1 MVPDLTLEVIYYQ
14 QSTDFKMEFALC
26 GCCNVRF
33 LSMSAKDRTGFL
45 TALGKS
51 VARSRAIVT
60 VGSFNPLDSEYLP
73 KVVARAVG
81 YTLKAAD
88 KTEFAIEEPGE
99 FPLPITSIPLVT
111 IDGKLGGCVLE
122 SSDQSIIML
131 TADRELRHRLISDLV
146 CPYLQIFAGKKG
158 EAQTA
163 EQSVQPT
170 LKQPGDRENEA
181 APQPS
186 LEQESDAAA
195 VPPSVK
201 AAPEPPAVG
210 QEPVH
215 PFAGESAADPDAAGN
230 ANPSGEQAEQSLQ
243 KPELLSDSVNGQ
255 AQSVPSSVA
264 SGDKGPSTV
273 INQPSRD
280 AAAPAEPPR
289 YTVLEEPEHAFV
301 QKTDLQDFL
310 CPEQPENGSG
320 KRHRRGLRAVIS
332 IVLVAAVLLSAYF
345 GYEWVYQPMQNTAV
359 YKSMRELYG
368 QVWDGLPSDMLYKF
382 GKLYQTNRDVFGWL
396 SIPDTA
402 INYPVVSSAEK
413 SAAYYQT
420 HLFEGSVN
428 RFGTLYT
435 PCPTGEDSYVR
446 NITVYGKSLKSGTGL
461 AELANYLQIEQ
472 YRAAPSFTFDTVYL
486 ENKWKI
492 FSVFQVKAENR
503 GKYIQTEFFD
513 DQAFSEYLSL
523 LQSVSV
529 IETGIDLRS
538 DDQLITLIC
547 EEKDSDVVVVARRV
561 REGESPLIDVTESSV
576 NENALP
582 PDAASDSAIPAD
594 AAPIQ
599 LQEISDPRTGASS
612 DSGMGDGTSSRFEQ
626 RPPASSAVDIKPTNP
641 TVSSSSR
648 PSSKPSSSG
657 LSSSSI
663 SSATSSGASSG
674 TTTSSGGQTVA
685 LPILTVTNS
694 FNGQRVSGPAN
705 EIVAKILEAEMG
717 SGYHIEALKAQ
728 AVAAYSWL
736 LCNGASSGSA
746 PQAPMK
752 TPGARATEAADAV
765 AGVVAVYNGKIAQT
779 YYYAI
784 SAGRTANCQ
793 DIWTASLPYLVS
805 VDSSVDKNV
814 SGFQTIRKYASSDVA
829 RWAQESLGVNLNA
842 ISNKNSWFRCVYD
855 ENGLYVKT
863 VSVGGVSKKGTYLR
877 DSFFTSA
884 RVGAGNVLRSSAYT
898 ITYSESED
906 KFIFT
911 VKGYG
916 HGVGMSQTGAN
927 AYAKSGMNYEAI
939 LKHYYQG
946 ITLGTYLG

>member
-14 QSTDFKMEFALC
+14 QPTDFKMEFALC

-73 KVVARAVG
+73 KVVAKAVG

-99 FPLPITSIPLVT
+99 FPLPTTSIPLVT

-131 TADRELRHRLISDLV
+131 TADRELRHRLIGDLV

-158 EAQTA
+158 KTQTA
-163 EQSVQPT
+163 ERPIQPP
-170 LKQPGDRENEA
+170 LEQPGGRENEA
-181 APQPS
+181 ALQS
-186 LEQESDAAA
+186 SDQESDGAA
-195 VPPSVK
+195 VPPSVQ
-201 AAPEPPAVG
+201 AEPEPPVVG
-210 QEPVH
+210 QAPVH
-215 PFAGESAADPDAAGN
+215 TFAGQSEFGSGAVGN
-230 ANPSGEQAEQSLQ
+230 ANPSGEQAEPPLQ
-243 KPELLSDSVNGQ
+243 ESEPVLDTAKSQ
-255 AQSVPSSVA
+255 AQSVTSPAVSE
-264 SGDKGPSTV
+264 DKRPPAV
-273 INQPSRD
+273 LDQPS
-280 AAAPAEPPR
+280 EPPR

-561 REGESPLIDVTESSV
+561 REGESPLVDVTGSSV
-576 NENALP
+576 NENALL
-582 PDAASDSAIPAD
+582 PDVASDSAIPAD

-599 LQEISDPRTGASS
+599 LQEISDPRTGSSS

-626 RPPASSAVDIKPTNP
+626 RPPASAAVDIKPTNP
-641 TVSSSSR
+641 TVPSSSR
-648 PSSKPSSSG
+648 PSSVPSSSAI
-657 LSSSSI
+657 LSSSSSI
-663 SSATSSGASSG
+663 AASGSASGI
-674 TTTSSGGQTVA
+674 TSSGGQVA
-685 LPILTVTNS
+685 QLPTLTVTNS

-705 EIVAKILEAEMG
+705 EIVAQILEAEMG

-736 LCNGASSGSA
+736 LCNGAASGSA
-746 PQAPMK
+746 PRAPMK
-752 TPGARATEAADAV
+752 TPGARAIQAADAV

-863 VSVGGVSKKGTYLR
+863 VSVGGAKPQKGTYLR
-877 DSFFTSA
+877 DSFFTAA